1 MIDQLSP
8 LYRKILALT
17 LLALAIVTVAGFI
30 ILPLYNLIETKSA
43 QVEQTYSSV
52 ERYQNILGR
61 EDIYRTRLAT
71 IRQAPL
77 PEITYNATSHAAL
90 NSQMQ
95 NDIRSIIQRSGGNI
109 DNMQSIPPTPED
121 GFQRIGLRMSLRADS
136 KLLNKILQNMALHS
150 KLLNFGNVSIRT
162 PENQRANQAAVRAPV
177 VTIRWDIYGYGLLSA
192 GQGGGE

>member
-8 LYRKILALT
+8 LYRKLLALT
-17 LLALAIVTVAGFI
+17 LLALIIASFSGFVI
-30 ILPLYNLIETKSA
+30 SPIYYLMQEKSN

-61 EDIYRTRLAT
+61 EDIFRTKLAK

-77 PEITYNATSHAAL
+77 PEITYNAISHAVL

-95 NDIRSIIQRSGGNI
+95 NDIRGIIQRSGGHI

-121 GFQRIGLRMSLRADS
+121 GFQKIGLRLSLRADS
-136 KLLNKILQNMALHS
+136 KVLDKILQNIVLHS
-150 KLLNFGNVSIRT
+150 KLLNFDNISIRT
-162 PENQRANQAAVRAPV
+162 AENQSVNSAPV
-177 VTIRWDIYGYGLLSA
+177 MTIRWDIYGYGLLPVD
-192 GQGGGE
+192 QGERK

>member
-17 LLALAIVTVAGFI
+17 LLALVVMIVTGFVV
-30 ILPLYNLIETKSA
+30 LPIYNLMQEKSS
-43 QVEQTYSSV
+43 QVDQIYSSV

-61 EDIYRTRLAT
+61 EDIYRTRLSS

-77 PEITYNATSHAAL
+77 PEITYKAFSHAAL

-95 NDIRSIIQRSGGNI
+95 NDIRRLIQQSGGRI

-121 GFQRIGLRMSLRADS
+121 GFQKIGLRLSLRADN
-136 KLLNKILQNMALHS
+136 KILTKILQNIGAHS
-150 KLLNFGNVSIRT
+150 KILNFENVSIRT
-162 PENQRANQAAVRAPV
+162 AENQGTGQAPV
-177 VTIRWDIYGYGLLSA
+177 MTIRWDIYGYGLLSVDR
-192 GQGGGE
+192 GGEP

>member
-17 LLALAIVTVAGFI
+17 LFALAIMTVTGFI
-30 ILPLYNLIETKSA
+30 VLPLYNLIEAKSI

-61 EDIYRTRLAT
+61 EDIYQTRLAT

-77 PEITYNATSHAAL
+77 PEITYNAISHAAL

-95 NDIRSIIQRSGGNI
+95 NDIRSIIQRSGGHI

-121 GFQRIGLRMSLRADS
+121 GFQKIGLRMSLRAET
-136 KLLNKILQNMALHS
+136 KILNKILQNMARHS
-150 KLLNFGNVSIRT
+150 KLLNFDNVSIRT
-162 PENQRANQAAVRAPV
+162 AENQGASRAPV
-177 VTIRWDIYGYGLLSA
+177 MTVRWDIYGYGLLPSD
-192 GQGGGE
+192 QGGG